1 VPAISSFHR
10 PIRKQLLRFLRGPQK
25 RLLRFLRGPQKRLLR
40 FSRGPQ
46 KQLLRFLRGPQERL
60 LRFSRGTQKRLL
72 RYLKGPQKRLL
83 PFLGGTQFLVV
94 LATFLVLP
102 VFQIFPAFVAAQDQ
116 VLRVTLPS
124 GAEQTCPVEGV
135 GLGLYISRPRLDDVL
150 RAVDPKVEATWDASS
165 GIYHVKMGGRDFS
178 LFRDRSI
185 LLYNQA
191 IIETGASLKVARGQV
206 FIPLG
211 SVDQI
216 LRRLDGVQSN
226 AGTLLESLPGGP
238 VPTPASGPGGSSE
251 TPGELRAVDISGLVE
266 SLRPTGGESALT
278 KTQFEQDI
286 RQAAQRLLARKTI
299 LIDPQASP
307 APSGAFPRPGEDPGP
322 DLTFR
327 VAKRCQEILSANTS
341 LRIELTRDS
350 PSAAP
355 LLKERLQKVNTS
367 GAKALICLRMDES
380 TFPANAGYRL
390 FTVHEAV
397 DPEGRRYHAG
407 TGKPD
412 QLPPQ
417 VQYLPFENVSL
428 VLARL
433 LDSEMIR
440 GGLVPARDRS
450 RLAPY
455 YLLKRAAMPS
465 ASVCL
470 GYWSNPGDLARL
482 RDESYVDSAA
492 KSLAQGLILFDR
504 FLEEIGLEVSP

>member
-1 VPAISSFHR
+1 MWRFPVILWRNRPDLVAARLFVIISVFLMPPALVP
-10 PIRKQLLRFLRGPQK
+10 
-25 RLLRFLRGPQKRLLR
+25 
-40 FSRGPQ
+40 
-46 KQLLRFLRGPQERL
+46 
-60 LRFSRGTQKRLL
+60 
-72 RYLKGPQKRLL
+72 
-83 PFLGGTQFLVV
+83 
-94 LATFLVLP
+94 
-102 VFQIFPAFVAAQDQ
+102 AQDQ

-135 GLGLYISRPRLDDVL
+135 GLGLYISRPRLDDVF
-150 RAVDPKVEATWDASS
+150 RAVDPKVEAAWDASS
-165 GIYHVKMGGRDFS
+165 GIYRVKMEGRDFS

-191 IIETGASLKVARGQV
+191 IIETAASLKVARGQV

-226 AGTLLESLPGGP
+226 AGTLLESSPGGP
-238 VPTPASGPGGSSE
+238 APTPGGPGGSSE
-251 TPGELRAVDISGLVE
+251 MPGELRSVDISGLVE

-286 RQAAQRLLARKTI
+286 RRAAQRLLARKTI
-299 LIDPQASP
+299 LIDPEASP
-307 APSGAFPRPGEDPGP
+307 APSGAFPRPGEDPGR

-350 PSAAP
+350 ASAAP

-367 GAKALICLRMDES
+367 GAKALICLRVDES
-380 TFPANAGYRL
+380 AFPANAGYRL

-397 DPEGRRYHAG
+397 DPEGRRYHSG
-407 TGKPD
+407 TGRPD

-428 VLARL
+428 VLGRL
-433 LDSEMIR
+433 LDTEMIR
-440 GGLVPARDRS
+440 GGLVPARDRA